1 MRHQQPECALLVLSG
16 QTDMP
21 GLIQLINEAHIYRFL
36 PKPWHDYFLKSSLGQ
51 AISYVS
57 ELRENR
63 RLAQQIRE
71 HGIAVPAGLQ
81 EESQHILIVDDEP
94 AVLSSLSRALGRHEL
109 SDELYTAIQTE
120 VLHEPEIA
128 LAAGRLFV
136 HTCSSPH
143 QALLMAREMSFA
155 CIVADYRMA
164 EMNGV
169 ELLSRMAEEQP
180 DCVRLL
186 ISGQINQEELINAV
200 DLAHIFGFIGKPWQ
214 DFELKGCIAQAL
226 AWRRVQL
233 DNRTLAG
240 MVRAVGIH

>member
-1 MRHQQPECALLVLSG
+1 
-16 QTDMP
+16 
-21 GLIQLINEAHIYRFL
+21 
-36 PKPWHDYFLKSSLGQ
+36 
-51 AISYVS
+51 
-57 ELRENR
+57 
-63 RLAQQIRE
+63 
-71 HGIAVPAGLQ
+71 
-81 EESQHILIVDDEP
+81 
-94 AVLSSLSRALGRHEL
+94 
-109 SDELYTAIQTE
+109 
-120 VLHEPEIA
+120 
-128 LAAGRLFV
+128 
-136 HTCSSPH
+136 
-143 QALLMAREMSFA
+143 
-155 CIVADYRMA
+155 MA